1 MKSGVF
7 QMKQKVFIIISAC
20 VMVGLLILP
29 FLPKPVQS
37 GRYLNHD
44 NLLMLLVFEDNTYQL
59 VPGVVSIS
67 YSGHIEREGN
77 QVILIS
83 DGRADAR
90 YKEGDRIATFIIK
103 GSSSLILKASALP
116 LMKTMIDTTINRE
129 D

>member
-20 VMVGLLILP
+20 VMIGLLILP

-44 NLLMLLVFEDNTYQL
+44 NLMMLLIFEDDTYQL

-77 QVILIS
+77 QVILVS
-83 DGRADAR
+83 DGRSDTR
-90 YKEGDRIATFIIK
+90 YKKGEHIATFSIK
-103 GSSSLILKASALP
+103 GSSSLQLKSSSLP
-116 LMKTMIDTTINRE
+116 HMKPMINTTITRE

>member
-1 MKSGVF
+1 
-7 QMKQKVFIIISAC
+7 MKQKVFIIISAC

-83 DGRADAR
+83 DGRADTR

>member
-1 MKSGVF
+1 
-7 QMKQKVFIIISAC
+7 MKQKVFIIISAC

-90 YKEGDRIATFIIK
+90 YKEDYRIATFIIK

>member
-1 MKSGVF
+1 
-7 QMKQKVFIIISAC
+7 MKQKVFIIISAC

-90 YKEGDRIATFIIK
+90 YKEGYRIATFIIK

>member
-1 MKSGVF
+1 
-7 QMKQKVFIIISAC
+7 MKQKVFIIISAC

-90 YKEGDRIATFIIK
+90 YKEGYRIATFIIK
-103 GSSSLILKASALP
+103 GSSSLIGSSEYIVELLS
-116 LMKTMIDTTINRE
+116 
-129 D
+129 

>member
-1 MKSGVF
+1 
-7 QMKQKVFIIISAC
+7 MKQKVFIISAC

-59 VPGVVSIS
+59 VPGMVSIS

-90 YKEGDRIATFIIK
+90 YKEGYRIATFIIK

>member
-1 MKSGVF
+1 
-7 QMKQKVFIIISAC
+7 MKQKVFIIISAC